1 MSRRK
6 KRDHRSW
13 RKHLEAP
20 LIRFERLARKAK
32 LFVPVLLA
40 LALGIGAGWQL
51 RGAAAKADEDAVA
64 TAQTEIDRFLQAL
77 SGNGDLEDVLG
88 DAFQLFRSNGQR
100 FDRAAYLST
109 PSSLTRYAVDSVEA
123 IEADGVL
130 TATFLVS
137 ATGEVDG
144 VERETVGLPHIAVFT
159 KVDGAWKLQ
168 AYASLGAL
176 PATGIEDAADAVVE
190 KWVDAAASGDADI
203 VGAMLAPE
211 FQLVRSDGA
220 AYDAAAYLARG
231 IPKIDA
237 GFEISDVVATGFGDH
252 LVVRYDLDLRETV
265 GSGQIVG
272 RAPRLTVFRR
282 DGDDWLVVAHA
293 NFGQIER

>member
-6 KRDHRSW
+6 KRDRSVLA
-13 RKHLEAP
+13 KHVEAP
-20 LIRFERLARKAK
+20 LMRFERLAREAK

-51 RGAAAKADEDAVA
+51 RGVAAKADEDAVA
-64 TAQTEIDRFLQAL
+64 TAQIEIDRFLQAL
-77 SGNGDLEDVLG
+77 SGNGALEDILG
-88 DAFQLFRSNGQR
+88 DAFQLYRSNGQR

-109 PSSLTRYAVDSVEA
+109 PSSLSRYAVDSVEA

-144 VERETVGLPHIAVFT
+144 VERETVGLPHIAVFS

-176 PATGIEDAADAVVE
+176 PAAGIEDAADAVVE

-203 VGAMLAPE
+203 LGPMLAPE
-211 FQLVRSDGA
+211 FQLVRSDGS
-220 AYDAAAYLARG
+220 AYDVGEYLARG

-237 GFEISDVVATGFGDH
+237 GFEVSDVVATGSGD
-252 LVVRYDLDLRETV
+252 LMVVRYDLDLRETV
-265 GSGQIVG
+265 GTGRIVG

-282 DGDDWLVVAHA
+282 DGDKWLVVAHA
-293 NFGQIER
+293 NFASIEK

>member
-1 MSRRK
+1 M
-6 KRDHRSW
+6 
-13 RKHLEAP
+13 
-20 LIRFERLARKAK
+20 RFERLARKAK

-40 LALGIGAGWQL
+40 FALGIGAGWQL
-51 RGAAAKADEDAVA
+51 RGVAARADEDAVA
-64 TAQTEIDRFLQAL
+64 IAQTEIDRFLQAL
-77 SGNGDLEDVLG
+77 SGNGALEDILG
-88 DAFQLFRSNGQR
+88 DAFQLYRSNGQR

-123 IEADGVL
+123 IEAGGVL

-176 PATGIEDAADAVVE
+176 RATVIEDAADAVVE
-190 KWVDAAASGDADI
+190 EWVAAAASGDADI
-203 VGAMLAPE
+203 LGRMLAPE
-211 FQLVRSDGA
+211 FQLVRSDGS
-220 AYDAAAYLARG
+220 AYDVGEYLARG

-237 GFEISDVVATGFGDH
+237 GFEISDVVATGSGD
-252 LVVRYDLDLRETV
+252 LMVVRYLLNLRETV
-265 GSGQIVG
+265 SSGRIVG
-272 RAPRLTVFRR
+272 AAPRLTVFRR
-282 DGDDWLVVAHA
+282 EGDDWLVVAHA
-293 NFGQIER
+293 NFGKVEK